1 MTPQMVLAA
10 GRTRPTF
17 DIVAEIIVLT
27 CDVPRERITADC
39 NLLNDLG
46 IDSLDLLD
54 VAFAVDNAFG
64 VAVPIDRWLHAI
76 HMGQTSSDQYFV
88 MKEFCGKID
97 ALVVAA
103 TA

>member
-1 MTPQMVLAA
+1 MKPQMVLAA
-10 GRTRPTF
+10 GRTRPTLER
-17 DIVAEIIVLT
+17 VAEIVVLT
-27 CDVPRERITADC
+27 CDVPRERITAEC

-46 IDSLDLLD
+46 IDSLGILE
-54 VAFAVDNAFG
+54 VAFAVENAFG
-64 VAVPIDRWLHAI
+64 VAIPIDRWLHAI

>member
-1 MTPQMVLAA
+1 MTPQMVHAA

-17 DIVAEIIVLT
+17 DIVGEIIVVT

-46 IDSLDLLD
+46 IDSLGLLE

-64 VAVPIDRWLHAI
+64 VAIPIDRWLHAI
-76 HMGQTSSDQYFV
+76 HMGQASSDQFFV
-88 MKEFCGKID
+88 MKEFCDRID

-103 TA
+103 IA